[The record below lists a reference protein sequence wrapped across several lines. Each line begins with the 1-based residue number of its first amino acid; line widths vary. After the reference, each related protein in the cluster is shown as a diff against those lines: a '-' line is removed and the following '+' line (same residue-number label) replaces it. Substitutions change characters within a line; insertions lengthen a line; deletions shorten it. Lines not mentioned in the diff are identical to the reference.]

1 MGRGGG
7 YENRDLSLKQ
17 SDAGNSQ
24 YSDKCERKESEELNN
39 NTICIDPGKAPTTK
53 VCNLGDLDSLIQN
66 QYDVL
71 NKAVINILAVSS
83 DDIYAKHKSQS
94 KIHKNVNYT
103 SRENFTRKESTFD
116 SIVEDLE
123 FKEALCRF
131 SEESLSMSA
140 ENILQTTSLKC
151 VSRKK
156 PTHKSLNILDKI
168 AEGKFVYVYFD
179 KHIFLRKL
187 ISTHAWSLFDEIFL
201 YILYF
206 ILICS

>member
-1 MGRGGG
+1 MIRNNKVGQGRG

-24 YSDKCERKESEELNN
+24 YVDKCERKETEELNN
-39 NTICIDPGKAPTTK
+39 NSICFDPVDAPTTK

-66 QYDVL
+66 QYEIL
-71 NKAVINILAVSS
+71 NKAVINILAISS

-94 KIHKNVNYT
+94 KVNVKEVNYT
-103 SRENFTRKESTFD
+103 PREKVTKKGNTFT

-140 ENILQTTSLKC
+140 ENILQTSSLKR
-151 VSRKK
+151 VTRRK
-156 PTHKSLNILDKI
+156 PSHKSLSTFDII
-168 AEGKFVYVYFD
+168 AEGKVVSVNIVNIYF
-179 KHIFLRKL
+179 
-187 ISTHAWSLFDEIFL
+187 
-201 YILYF
+201 
-206 ILICS
+206 